1 MKDYVFDLQYHPSKA
16 NVVAYALSR
25 KNLRIVVSITLE
37 DWKIYVTIGEFDLQF
52 CQEGD
57 RAYVCN
63 D

>member
-37 DWKIYVTIGEFDLQF
+37 DWKTYVTIG
-52 CQEGD
+52 
-57 RAYVCN
+57 
-63 D
+63 